1 MRVLTVAIL
10 LSLVQVAYA
19 QKDTT
24 STRLLWSGLATIRSM
39 QTYNQGDLTNFYAT
53 VAHAHLDVDYRVS
66 SWLKFNASGYGLMH
80 LGTDGIIRLDPT
92 TLNGPIYEAN
102 LWNPIWMDGKTHF
115 ELAVLNAEVNFG
127 NHKFILGRHLFTSP
141 IINPEPWPF
150 PDASEG
156 IFYHYGEMENL
167 NIEAA
172 WINRFA
178 TRFDAQFRN
187 IGDSFGRGGNGFRVD
202 GGPSRYL
209 NNVSSDFIAM
219 LGVDWQIN
227 QYWHVAV
234 WDQYVDN
241 VMNNVLVETK
251 VDFGSDWSANAM
263 FIQQFKVNEGGNPDP
278 IFTYLPDERAS
289 YLGLRLNKR
298 FESNAFQLN
307 YSRFFEQGRL
317 QLTRDWG
324 LEPFYTFQR
333 RHRLE
338 GISDA
343 HAIMMKWQRVV
354 KRNNGVYQYMSS
366 ISRSW
371 LPFPGDYDKSKYR
384 LPSNSQLDLSVKYT
398 STSFLKGLSAEIYL
412 AYRFLA
418 EDIGEQDRF
427 LINRANIFHTDFI
440 LSYTF

>member
-1 MRVLTVAIL
+1 MLFFGLGQYAF
-10 LSLVQVAYA
+10 A
-19 QKDTT
+19 QKD
-24 STRLLWSGLATIRSM
+24 SLPSRFQWGGLATLRSM
-39 QTYNQGDLTNFYAT
+39 QTVNQEDLTNFYAT
-53 VAHAHLDVDYRVS
+53 VTHVHVDLSYQTTP
-66 SWLKFNASGYGLMH
+66 WLKFNASGYGLMH
-80 LGTDGIIRLDPT
+80 LGTDGIIRLDPS
-92 TLNGPIYEAN
+92 TLSGPIYEAN

-115 ELAVLNAEVNFG
+115 ELAVLNAEVNLG
-127 NHKFILGRHLFTSP
+127 KHKFIVGRHLFTSP

-187 IGDSFGRGGNGFRVD
+187 IGDSFGRGGNGFRTD

-219 LGVDWQIN
+219 MGVDWQIN
-227 QYWHVAV
+227 DDWHVAV

-241 VMNNVLVETK
+241 VMNNVLIETK
-251 VDFGSDWSANAM
+251 VDLGNDWSANAM
-263 FIQQFKVNEGGNPDP
+263 FIQQFKVNDGGNPDP

-289 YLGLRLNKR
+289 YLGLRLNKVM
-298 FESNAFQLN
+298 NGNLFQFN
-307 YSRFFEQGRL
+307 YSRFFDQGRL

-333 RHRLE
+333 RTRLE
-338 GISDA
+338 GIRDA
-343 HAIMMKWQRVV
+343 HSIMFKWQRDI
-354 KRNNGVYQYMSS
+354 KTKKGVYRYISS
-366 ISRSW
+366 VSRNW
-371 LPFPGDYDKSKYR
+371 LPFPGDYSKSKYR
-384 LPSNSQLDLSVKYT
+384 LPSHSHLDLSMKYT
-398 STSFLKGLSAEIYL
+398 STSFLKGMSAEIYL

-418 EDIGEQDRF
+418 EDLEGDDRY

>member
-10 LSLVQVAYA
+10 FSMVQMAYA

-24 STRLLWSGLATIRSM
+24 ASRLQWDGLATVRSM
-39 QTYNQGDLTNFYAT
+39 QTMNEGDLTNFYLS
-53 VAHAHLDVDYRVS
+53 VVHAHVDLSYQAKP
-66 SWLKFNASGYGLMH
+66 WLTFNASGYGLMH
-80 LGTDGIIRLDPT
+80 LGLDGVKRIDPS
-92 TLNGPIYEAN
+92 TLNGPIYEGN
-102 LWNPIWMDGKTHF
+102 LWNPIWLDGTTAF
-115 ELAVLNAEVNFG
+115 ELAVLNAEVNVG
-127 NHKFILGRHLFTSP
+127 KHKLIFGRHLFTSP

-156 IFYHYGEMENL
+156 VFYHYGELENL

-209 NNVSSDFIAM
+209 GNVTSNYIAM
-219 LGVDWQIN
+219 IGVDWQVN
-227 QYWHVAV
+227 PYWHLAV
-234 WDQYVDN
+234 WNQYVDN
-241 VMNNVLVETK
+241 VMNNVLLETK
-251 VDFGSDWSANAM
+251 VELGNEWSANAL
-263 FIQQFKVNEGGNPDP
+263 FIQQFKINDGGNADP
-278 IFTYLPDERAS
+278 ILTYLPDERAS
-289 YLGLRLNKR
+289 YLGLRVEKGVRNH
-298 FESNAFQLN
+298 SFQLN
-307 YSRFFEQGRL
+307 YSRFFDQGRL

-333 RHRLE
+333 RTRLE
-338 GISDA
+338 GIRDA
-343 HAIMMKWQRVV
+343 HAVMFKWQSTVRTD
-354 KRNNGVYQYMSS
+354 KGEYRYISS

-371 LPFPGDYDKSKYR
+371 LPFPGDYTKSKYR
-384 LPSNSQLDLSVKYT
+384 LPSHSHLDVSVKYT
-398 STSFLKGLSAEIYL
+398 STSFLKGLSAELYA

-418 EDIGEQDRF
+418 EDIGEEDRF